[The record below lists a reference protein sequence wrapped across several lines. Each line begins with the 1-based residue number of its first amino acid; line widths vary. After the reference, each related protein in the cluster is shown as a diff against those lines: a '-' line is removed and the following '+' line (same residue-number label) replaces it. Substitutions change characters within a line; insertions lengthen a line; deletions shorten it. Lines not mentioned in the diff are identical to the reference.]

1 MYGEKL
7 TVTLRMREDCHFCTS
22 NPIFN
27 FEINHIQTP
36 SHVGNIQN
44 HLGGLQNLDESSHVL
59 FYSFFFFSFFF
70 QTSTAILVNASPLS
84 LYIYI
89 YIYMFVSVF
98 IFNFDMYF
106 DVSYALSKYQCLILL
121 MYFHQALDINSKV
134 SVFVV
139 VIIFFKI
146 ANIA

>member
-1 MYGEKL
+1 MCGEKL
-7 TVTLRMREDCHFCTS
+7 TVTLRMREDCHFCKS
-22 NPIFN
+22 SPIFN

-59 FYSFFFFSFFF
+59 FCSFFYFFF

-106 DVSYALSKYQCLILL
+106 DVSYALSKYQCHILL
-121 MYFHQALDINSKV
+121 MYFHQALDINSNA
-134 SVFVV
+134 SVCLWWLSYSS
-139 VIIFFKI
+139 K
-146 ANIA
+146 

>member
-7 TVTLRMREDCHFCTS
+7 TFTLRMREDCHFCTNS
-22 NPIFN
+22 PIFN

-36 SHVGNIQN
+36 SHVGNIQI

-59 FYSFFFFSFFF
+59 FCSFFFSFF

-84 LYIYI
+84 SYIYI
-89 YIYMFVSVF
+89 YIYMFGSVF

-121 MYFHQALDINSKV
+121 VYFHQALDINSKV
-134 SVFVV
+134 SVCLWWLSYSS
-139 VIIFFKI
+139 K
-146 ANIA
+146 

>member
-1 MYGEKL
+1 MCGEKL
-7 TVTLRMREDCHFCTS
+7 TVTLRMREDCHFCKS
-22 NPIFN
+22 SPIFN

-59 FYSFFFFSFFF
+59 FCSFFFFLFFF
-70 QTSTAILVNASPLS
+70 FSDKYCNSGECFSSFL
-84 LYIYI
+84 IYI

-106 DVSYALSKYQCLILL
+106 DVSYALSKYQCHILL
-121 MYFHQALDINSKV
+121 VYFHQALDINSNA
-134 SVFVV
+134 SVCLWWLSYSS
-139 VIIFFKI
+139 K
-146 ANIA
+146 

>member
-22 NPIFN
+22 SPIFN

-59 FYSFFFFSFFF
+59 FCSFFYFFF

-89 YIYMFVSVF
+89 CLCLFLYLILICILMYLMLYQSINVTYCSCTFTKLWTLTLKSVCVCGGYH
-98 IFNFDMYF
+98 ILQN
-106 DVSYALSKYQCLILL
+106 SKYC
-121 MYFHQALDINSKV
+121 
-134 SVFVV
+134 
-139 VIIFFKI
+139 II
-146 ANIA
+146 

>member
-1 MYGEKL
+1 MCGEKL
-7 TVTLRMREDCHFCTS
+7 TVTLRMREDCHFCKS
-22 NPIFN
+22 SPIFN

-59 FYSFFFFSFFF
+59 FCSFFFFSFFF
-70 QTSTAILVNASPLS
+70 FRQVLQFWWMLLLFPYIYI
-84 LYIYI
+84 YIYI

-106 DVSYALSKYQCLILL
+106 DVSYALSKYQCHILL
-121 MYFHQALDINSKV
+121 MYFHQALDINSNA
-134 SVFVV
+134 SVCLWWLSYSS
-139 VIIFFKI
+139 K
-146 ANIA
+146 